1 MKFSPP
7 HPPQET
13 VGPYEN
19 PCEMDFL
26 KWEFKQH
33 SMIWEE
39 KKKVFFFYFSTYV
52 CLKEI
57 NLLKILN

>member
-39 KKKVFFFYFSTYV
+39 KKKYFSF
-52 CLKEI
+52 
-57 NLLKILN
+57 ILVRMFV

>member
-1 MKFSPP
+1 MKFSPR

-33 SMIWEE
+33 YDLGG
-39 KKKVFFFYFSTYV
+39 KKKVFFFYFSMYV
-52 CLKEI
+52 CQKEI